1 MAAPRSRVARRLVLV
16 LAGLALVGLAAWALR
31 PQPLPVE
38 TVVASAGPLTVT
50 VDEDGETRVRDRY
63 VVSAPVSGRVLRIG
77 LEPGDAVRVG
87 AVVATMQPA
96 QAALLDDRTRSEL
109 RERRAA
115 VEATVRGA
123 RAEETRARAQA
134 EQAERDLARVR
145 RLLEAGAVS
154 GERAESLDVAATTAR
169 QALAVARERV
179 AGADAELRQ
188 VRASLAPSSAAGTRA
203 VDVHAPA
210 DGVVLRR
217 LRESESVVP
226 QGEPL
231 LEIGNVTQLE
241 VVADFLSTEAVRI
254 AAGQAALVEG
264 WGGADPLRGR
274 VRRVEPGGFTKVSAL
289 GIEEQRV
296 NVVVA
301 LDPLPVGV
309 ALGDRYRVDVRVVV
323 WESPRVVTVPVGA
336 LVRDGEVWV
345 VFAVRDGRAL
355 RTPVVIGHRNGV
367 AAEVTS
373 GLAAGTRVIAFPGDG
388 VADGVRVR

>member
-1 MAAPRSRVARRLVLV
+1 V
-16 LAGLALVGLAAWALR
+16 
-31 PQPLPVE
+31 
-38 TVVASAGPLTVT
+38 
-50 VDEDGETRVRDRY
+50 
-63 VVSAPVSGRVLRIG
+63 
-77 LEPGDAVRVG
+77 
-87 AVVATMQPA
+87 
-96 QAALLDDRTRSEL
+96 
-109 RERRAA
+109 
-115 VEATVRGA
+115 
-123 RAEETRARAQA
+123 EETRARAQA

-336 LVRDGEVWV
+336 LVRDGEAWV